1 MTDLL
6 LYEIN
11 ELQNNYKSVLKNVAD
26 KVFLSDTLA
35 ILDEINIFWQRN
47 KNLVHCA
54 LSYLSK
60 PYHTYVFTAAS
71 ILDIDDNEHYP
82 FLCFGDY
89 HIWDDPI
96 YEYIN
101 MATRSTSKDFDDE
114 LKGLIVDI
122 INENIKILER
132 INDKVLIFP
141 IRMVSDIERKLVAN
155 AANQFFLSM
164 FVEPPES
171 VGEYLKQFN
180 TIEDVECSLR
190 ENIKHMIIFDENENR
205 VDNLIDRFN
214 KFKSSAIL
222 PISLES
228 SDAKIFWFT
237 IIGYLS
243 QAIDIMLTCS
253 AYRFVPYVRYGV
265 AFNYLL
271 IISSNSPNLSEIDL
285 WQFKFVI
292 SHVLHNCFDKEK
304 YASIALDEFIKNIHK
319 NEFEKKVFED
329 LQINN
334 ISIKIPDVTK
344 TTEII
349 TRHLK
354 EAFSIIN

>member
-1 MTDLL
+1 MSDLL
-6 LYEIN
+6 KYEIAN
-11 ELQNNYKSVLKNVAD
+11 LQQNYKAVLKHIAD
-26 KVFLSDTLA
+26 KVFISDTLM
-35 ILDEINIFWQRN
+35 ILDEINIFWQKN
-47 KNLVHCA
+47 KSLVHCI

-71 ILDIDDNEHYP
+71 LLDIDDNEHYP

-96 YEYIN
+96 YKYIN
-101 MATRSTSKDFDDE
+101 MATSSTSRDFEDE

-122 INENIKILER
+122 INDNIKILDR
-132 INDKVLIFP
+132 MNDKVIIFP
-141 IRMVSDIERKLVAN
+141 IRMVSDIEQKLVAN

-164 FVEPPES
+164 FIEPPES
-171 VGEYLKQFN
+171 VGEYLKHFN
-180 TIEDVECSLR
+180 TIENVDCALQ
-190 ENIKHMIIFDENENR
+190 ENIKRMITFDDTENR

-253 AYRFVPYVRYGV
+253 AYKFVPYVRYEV

-271 IISSNSPNLSEIDL
+271 IISSNFPDLSEIDL

-292 SHVLHNCFDKEK
+292 SHMLYNCFDKEK
-304 YASIALDEFIKNIHK
+304 YACIDLDKFIENIQK
-319 NEFEKKVFED
+319 NEFERKVFED
-329 LQINN
+329 LQSNN
-334 ISIKIPDVTK
+334 ISIKKPDITK
-344 TTEII
+344 TKEII
-349 TRHLK
+349 TGHL
-354 EAFSIIN
+354 EEILSNIN